1 MQNHGFFRG
10 VFLVAA
16 LYDLVLG
23 LALFLFLLKG
33 ARGSGDGQSQN
44 PEVTV

>member
-23 LALFLFLLKG
+23 LVFFLLFLKG
-33 ARGSGDGQSQN
+33 ARGLGEGQNQN